1 MILNFYKYQGT
12 GNDFVII
19 DVRNLKYDFKKNDFK
34 KLCNRKFGIGADGVM
49 LIDSHD
55 EYDFQMQFYN
65 PDGSTSFCGN
75 GSRCAVLYCF
85 HQGLC
90 QRKTSFLTNDG
101 PHHAEILNSNEV
113 KINLLS
119 PIKVDEL
126 ENGDFKAN
134 TGSPH
139 YVKFTN
145 DIKNDDFVSKC
156 QEIRYSDDY
165 KEEGINV
172 NFVIEKSQGI
182 QVRTYERGVED
193 ETLSCGSGVTAA
205 ALSFATLNNLNNIIN
220 VNTKGGDL
228 KVEYKSK
235 EMVFEDVYLIGSAHY
250 VFRGEF
256 DL

>member
-12 GNDFVII
+12 GNDFIII
-19 DVRNLKYDFKKNDFK
+19 DIRNLKYNFEEKDFK
-34 KLCNRKFGIGADGVM
+34 KLCDRKFGIGADGVM
-49 LIDSHD
+49 LIGLHD
-55 EYDFQMQFYN
+55 KFDFHMQFYN

-113 KINLLS
+113 KISLIS
-119 PIKVDEL
+119 PIKVDKL
-126 ENGDFKAN
+126 DNGDFKAN

-139 YVKFTN
+139 YVKFTDN
-145 DIKNDDFVSKC
+145 MKNEDFISKC
-156 QEIRYSDDY
+156 REIRYSDDF
-165 KEEGINV
+165 KDEGINV
-172 NFVIEKSQGI
+172 NFVLEKNQGI
-182 QVRTYERGVED
+182 QVRTYERGVEN

-205 ALSFATLNNLNNIIN
+205 ALSFASWKSLNNIIN
-220 VNTKGGDL
+220 VKTKGGDL
-228 KVEYKSK
+228 KVEYKL
-235 EMVFEDVYLIGSAHY
+235 MDMAFEDVYLIGPAHY